1 VIIAVNTTAYMPCS
15 FCHGNK
21 MVRYSVEWY
30 NSHIDSEVCIG
41 LRNLGL
47 WTIKKQEIFSHS
59 RGKTKLRKKSF
70 STATGNRKTEL
81 GNISVRE
88 LYQQLKLR
96 VAEECDHAPCALKHL
111 VNLLPN

>member
-1 VIIAVNTTAYMPCS
+1 VVIAVNTTTYMPCS
-15 FCHGNK
+15 FYHGNK

-70 STATGNRKTEL
+70 PTATRNRKTEL

-88 LYQQLKLR
+88 LKK
-96 VAEECDHAPCALKHL
+96 VPATKTVSC
-111 VNLLPN
+111 